1 MRRSA
6 TVALTPVLALTVA
19 SAVLVGCST
28 EHHDDPWMNPGQ
40 QERLAERY
48 QRDEQ
53 TQQQLRDR
61 MQSGQAQR

>member
-1 MRRSA
+1 MRHPPIA
-6 TVALTPVLALTVA
+6 AVTLALMFA
-19 SAVLVGCST
+19 SALLAGCSS

-53 TQQQLRDR
+53 TEQQLRDR
-61 MQSGQAQR
+61 MRSGQAQR